1 MVTIIPDF
9 PRPDALAVNGPA
21 AWLNL
26 QKTGHPMEHCI
37 RVESLRYLYLNELA
51 NNSEKKAI
59 QLDGKRRLLLLG
71 DIQRETTHRMLS
83 LLERVNAKLKIPY
96 EVWIKP
102 HPHNQIELEKY
113 PNLKAIRKDLSLKEL
128 LPMIDVTLASVFTS
142 AELDAYCSGLRV
154 INYLDPYNLNF
165 SNLRGI
171 EGTKFVSTTEELDQA
186 LEQIESDEYNKGKP
200 EDFFWIDPELPKWK
214 ALLG

>member
-1 MVTIIPDF
+1 MATIISDLPS
-9 PRPDALAVNGPA
+9 PDALAVNGPV

-26 QKTGHPMEHCI
+26 KKAGYPMERCI
-37 RVESLRYLYLNELA
+37 RVEALRYLYLKDPLNTA
-51 NNSEKKAI
+51 EKKAI
-59 QLDGKRRLLLLG
+59 QQDRTRRLLVLG
-71 DIQRETTHRMLS
+71 DIQSGTTDRMLRV
-83 LLERVNAKLKIPY
+83 LEHANAKLKIPY